1 MNHHKTAPNQTA
13 HEFPRILHRTET
25 TLVLTVF
32 TLIESDIAF
41 RWVLE
46 RSVCCSY
53 SLVLVKR
60 YCWISCSIS
69 VSAPLGTVYINQF
82 GKPSLTDG
90 SLESPIH
97 THRLQLAKKN
107 FAFAFA
113 PYKFT
118 FRVSSHSPMAI
129 KQAAKR
135 PAPVLH
141 NSRVRK
147 NVASDVIPLQVTR
160 PTTLISIIINVANPV
175 ISLKEPPKNFNL
187 GLKCEMH
194 VQLYWL

>member
-1 MNHHKTAPNQTA
+1 M
-13 HEFPRILHRTET
+13 
-25 TLVLTVF
+25 F

-82 GKPSLTDG
+82 GKPSLTNG

-97 THRLQLAKKN
+97 THRLRLQLAKKN
-107 FAFAFA
+107 FVFAFA
-113 PYKFT
+113 PYKFS

-160 PTTLISIIINVANPV
+160 TTAPIRFFFINVANALIP
-175 ISLKEPPKNFNL
+175 LNKPKSIAT
-187 GLKCEMH
+187 
-194 VQLYWL
+194 Y

>member
-1 MNHHKTAPNQTA
+1 M
-13 HEFPRILHRTET
+13 
-25 TLVLTVF
+25 F

-69 VSAPLGTVYINQF
+69 ASAPLGTVYINQF
-82 GKPSLTDG
+82 GKPSLTNG
-90 SLESPIH
+90 SSESPIH

-160 PTTLISIIINVANPV
+160 TTAPIRFFFINVANALIP
-175 ISLKEPPKNFNL
+175 LNKPKSIATYKKL
-187 GLKCEMH
+187 
-194 VQLYWL
+194 QLVSPM